1 MSKFLRALSAFSFI
15 LYLKLLVKLVTG
27 YGFLF
32 VWILFD
38 DMILCI
44 SSATMI
50 VYSVVLWTII
60 NMTDSSSLTYKD
72 KEKLLLE
79 IEMVMY
85 AYPSER
91 NLTFETK
98 YFLMHR
104 ADSLKKKDWCWE
116 RLKAGGEGDGKG
128 RDGWMA
134 SPIQWTRVWANSWKW
149 WRTGKPGML
158 QSMGHKALGM
168 TEWLNNNYF
177 IVC

>member
-1 MSKFLRALSAFSFI
+1 MFLCALSAFSFI

-104 ADSLKKKDWCWE
+104 ADSLKKKTDAGKDWRQEEKGMGKDEMVGWHHQFNGHE
-116 RLKAGGEGDGKG
+116 SEQTLGNGEGLGSLECCSLWVTKSWAWLSD
-128 RDGWMA
+128 
-134 SPIQWTRVWANSWKW
+134 WTTIISLYVN
-149 WRTGKPGML
+149 
-158 QSMGHKALGM
+158 
-168 TEWLNNNYF
+168 
-177 IVC
+177 V